1 MPYVK
6 YKQLLDWDMRNQ
18 TGERLNGDSQNDGPL
33 EWIVSQYLYAY
44 FISLAIL
51 EYFLKSWSIWNGEI
65 VISLNKLNAIFL
77 VNKIIY
83 T

>member
-33 EWIVSQYLYAY
+33 ECIVSQYLYAY

-51 EYFLKSWSIWNGEI
+51 EYFLKS
-65 VISLNKLNAIFL
+65 
-77 VNKIIY
+77 
-83 T
+83 